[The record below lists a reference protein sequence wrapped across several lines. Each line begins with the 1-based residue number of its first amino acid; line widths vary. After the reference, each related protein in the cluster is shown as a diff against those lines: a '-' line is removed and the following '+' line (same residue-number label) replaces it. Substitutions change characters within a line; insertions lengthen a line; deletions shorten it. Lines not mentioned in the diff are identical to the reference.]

1 MVDKWRGPSEDS
13 IISPNLEKKNNNNN
27 NKIEGAS
34 INRRIIYL
42 LKSQSRNVIILV
54 QIFFFLKKKKIGII
68 IRYLFMVTMTIC
80 LTFVANA
87 LEGTATFY
95 SNTYVREYFLCNYL
109 VN

>member
-13 IISPNLEKKNNNNN
+13 IISPTLEKNNNNN
-27 NKIEGAS
+27 NNTIEGAS

-54 QIFFFLKKKKIGII
+54 QIFFFLKKKISII
-68 IRYLFMVTMTIC
+68 IRFLFMVTMTIC